1 MKLDK
6 LLTDKIIKI
15 VFGKISY
22 MEPHVRGL
30 VENLV
35 ICAFLLG
42 TMAGILIC
50 ALGVIVID
58 FLT

>member
-1 MKLDK
+1 MEK

-35 ICAFLLG
+35 ISAFFLG
-42 TMAGILIC
+42 AIAGIFIS
-50 ALGVIVID
+50 ALGVLIIN